1 MERVKYMFKKNMPSI
16 LYALLLA
23 GILLFSLFVPASA
36 GQNLLPNEAPI
47 PLARP
52 FAGASSLPKG
62 NPLLQDNFTTAA
74 IPQIG
79 KPVVSSSLKAGLE
92 ALGRNEIGK
101 AVAMRNKM
109 ARGSLE
115 RGILN
120 WSLATSGAIGISSSD
135 IKDMMAALKD
145 WPGHKRMQ
153 SNFERAV
160 ARENIAPA
168 QKIALLGA
176 REPQTA
182 AGMVAL
188 GNALVANGQ
197 GKKARS
203 LIAPWWHNQT
213 MSVAEEA
220 FVIKNLD
227 KGILKKPDHVRR
239 LKAML
244 YEERFASA
252 EQLASLAEAH
262 SLVRAFKAV
271 ARKEKGAA
279 QKLKQVDH
287 SWHKRRSD
295 QYKEAA
301 KLMSKAPKE
310 ADILVNPDAW
320 WGERRALSREMLDL
334 GKPKEAYKLAAA
346 HQARNPAQIVDAE
359 FHAGWYAL
367 RFLKDSKT
375 AQKHFTRMA
384 QFSSRPI
391 SMARSFYW
399 LGRTQE
405 SLQNKQEAVNYYARA
420 AQHGTTFY
428 GQLAAARLGNNKL
441 ELPYPKPS
449 EVERIRFASSPAV
462 QAIRYLETAGE
473 KARALSL
480 YQYLSEE
487 LPSSGEMALLAVMA
501 EKSGNYHL
509 SLKIGK
515 KAVARGLSVG
525 ALSHPLGAIP
535 STASLSGSGQALAYA
550 VARQESEFNPSAVSH
565 AGAQGMLQ
573 LLPKTAK
580 NVAAKRGIAFSAHK
594 LGSDAA
600 YNATLGAHF
609 LAEQLDRFQGS
620 YILTFIGYNAGP
632 ARANAWMA
640 RYGDPRG
647 RSIEEVVDW
656 VERIPYTE
664 TRNYVQRVME
674 NYQVYKTRLNAQG
687 NIAQDLTRGRRM

>member
-1 MERVKYMFKKNMPSI
+1 MPSI

-36 GQNLLPNEAPI
+36 GQNTLPNEAPV

-52 FAGASSLPKG
+52 FAPSALSKN

-79 KPVVSSSLKAGLE
+79 KPVVSNLLKSGLG

-101 AVAMRNKM
+101 AVTFRNKM
-109 ARGSLE
+109 TRGSLE
-115 RGILN
+115 RDILN
-120 WSLATSGAIGISSSD
+120 WSLATSGAVGISSTD

-145 WPGHKRMQ
+145 WPGHQRMQ
-153 SNFERAV
+153 NNFERAV
-160 ARENIAPA
+160 ARENLGSA
-168 QKIALLGA
+168 QKIALLGHKT
-176 REPQTA
+176 PQTA

-188 GNALVANGQ
+188 GNALVAS
-197 GKKARS
+197 GKTKQARAM
-203 LIAPWWHNQT
+203 IAPWWHEKP

-220 FVIKNLD
+220 FVLQNLS
-227 KGILKKPDHVRR
+227 KGILKKEDHLHR

-252 EQLASLAEAH
+252 DQLASLAEAY

-279 QKLKQVDH
+279 QKLKQVDR
-287 SWHKRRSD
+287 SWHKDAVYLFARIQYLRRSG
-295 QYKEAA
+295 QYNEAV
-301 KLMSKAPKE
+301 KLMHKAPK
-310 ADILVNPDAW
+310 DGVVLINPDTW
-320 WGERRALSREMLDL
+320 WVERRALSREMLDL

-346 HQARNPAQIVDAE
+346 HQAKNSAQIVDAE

-367 RFLKDSKT
+367 RFLKDAKT

-391 SMARSFYW
+391 SVARSFYW
-399 LGRTQE
+399 LGRVQE
-405 SLQNKQEAVNYYARA
+405 ALQNKREATDYYVRA
-420 AQHGTTFY
+420 AHHGTTFY
-428 GQLAAARLGNNKL
+428 GQLAAARLGMPKL
-441 ELPYPKPS
+441 DLPYPKPN

-462 QAIRYLETAGE
+462 QAIRHLEAAGE
-473 KARALSL
+473 RARALTL

-487 LPSSGEMALLAVMA
+487 LPSSGEMTLLAIMA

-515 KAVARGLSVG
+515 KAVVRGLSVG

-535 STASLSGSGQALAYA
+535 STVSLSGAGQALAYA
-550 VARQESEFNPSAVSH
+550 VARQESEFNSSAVSH
-565 AGAQGMLQ
+565 AGARGMLQ

-580 NVAAKRGIAFSAHK
+580 TVAAKRGIAFSAHK

-609 LAEQLDRFQGS
+609 LTEQLERFQGS
-620 YILTFIGYNAGP
+620 YILTFVGYNAGP
-632 ARANAWMA
+632 ARANAWIS

-674 NYQVYKTRLNAQG
+674 NYQVYKARLNAQG